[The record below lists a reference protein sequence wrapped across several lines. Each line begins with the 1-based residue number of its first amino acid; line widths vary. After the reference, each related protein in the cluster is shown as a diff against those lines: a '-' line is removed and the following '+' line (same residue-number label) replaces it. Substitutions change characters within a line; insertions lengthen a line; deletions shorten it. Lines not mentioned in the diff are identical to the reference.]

1 MLFLARVTMGCEEA
15 GGTKGGVEEAEKSAG
30 SEESAE
36 LEDAEE
42 RDCSEGEC
50 REGEEIGEEGSR
62 TGCGSCDA
70 DCGRRMG
77 RESCCRGLQ
86 EFDSREDEGGVYG
99 KVDSLKIT
107 SLEM

>member
-30 SEESAE
+30 SGESAE

-42 RDCSEGEC
+42 RDCSDGEC
-50 REGEEIGEEGSR
+50 REWEEFGEEGSR
-62 TGCGSCDA
+62 TGWGSCAA

-77 RESCCRGLQ
+77 RESCRVLQ
-86 EFDSREDEGGVYG
+86 ELDSREDEGGVYG